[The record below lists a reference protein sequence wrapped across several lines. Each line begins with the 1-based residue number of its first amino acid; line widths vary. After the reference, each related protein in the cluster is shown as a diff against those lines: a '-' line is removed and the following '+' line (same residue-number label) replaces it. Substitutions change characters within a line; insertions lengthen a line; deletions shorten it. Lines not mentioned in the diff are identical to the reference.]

1 MRRKCVVHLFHLYHN
16 LYSQFIVSLA
26 RRLENNRQIIR
37 DLQYESETVAMSY
50 QTSGVWANNEA
61 GLIFKTAD
69 RKGTML
75 MVGGDTGVLRLYQY
89 PCDVES
95 IDYYKRVNG
104 VSKMF

>member
-1 MRRKCVVHLFHLYHN
+1 
-16 LYSQFIVSLA
+16 
-26 RRLENNRQIIR
+26 
-37 DLQYESETVAMSY
+37 MSY

-95 IDYYKRVNG
+95 IDYYKRING
-104 VSKMF
+104 VSKMFWIQLKINIFAVILFTRQKAYHV